1 MQFELFKTIEFE
13 IKSDGLINMIS
24 SRTSIVMIY
33 FRRSIVWLVKAAI
46 LFAIVITLS
55 GNGLNGIIQFKPNLI
70 LAIIFSLILM
80 YGVFFLF
87 MALTLI
93 YERVA
98 SFTGFI
104 TTAFLIF
111 GYKLTITQEIRKIIV
126 GNQADM
132 KKIVL
137 NLILLY
143 AVAYHFMK
151 KARTKLQY
159 RGF

>member
-1 MQFELFKTIEFE
+1 MQIDTDSIAQQCINAINDKINNLKQLNI
-13 IKSDGLINMIS
+13 IVIGKSGVGKSTLINS
-24 SRTSIVMIY
+24 L
-33 FRRSIVWLVKAAI
+33 FRGD
-46 LFAIVITLS
+46 FADT
-55 GNGLNGIIQFKPNLI
+55 GLGRP
-70 LAIIFSLILM
+70 
-80 YGVFFLF
+80 V
-87 MALTLI
+87 
-93 YERVA
+93 
-98 SFTGFI
+98 
-104 TTAFLIF
+104 
-111 GYKLTITQEIRKIIV
+111 TQEIRKIIV

>member
-1 MQFELFKTIEFE
+1 
-13 IKSDGLINMIS
+13 
-24 SRTSIVMIY
+24 
-33 FRRSIVWLVKAAI
+33 
-46 LFAIVITLS
+46 
-55 GNGLNGIIQFKPNLI
+55 
-70 LAIIFSLILM
+70 M